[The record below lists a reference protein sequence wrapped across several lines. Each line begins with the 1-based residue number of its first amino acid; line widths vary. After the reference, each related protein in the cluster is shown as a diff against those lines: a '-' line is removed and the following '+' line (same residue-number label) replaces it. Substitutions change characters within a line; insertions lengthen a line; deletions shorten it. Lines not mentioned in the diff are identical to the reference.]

1 MRESTNPLDKIKIA
15 SPCSANWDE
24 MYGSARKRF
33 CAECKLNVYNISEM
47 TKDEAE
53 NFILRSEGRLCLRI
67 YQRRDG
73 TVLTKDCPVGW
84 ARVKRRISRVYSAAL
99 GLAGGFL
106 AGVLGLGAMR
116 ELAAFTDYKEVPE
129 PFFKSKNDVDFG
141 VYGSVVNL
149 PEVKTNISK
158 ERKKN
163 NREEGFVV
171 GRPEKI
177 TSIESS
183 IYMDPFRTPR

>member
-15 SPCSANWDE
+15 SPCNANWDE
-24 MYGSARKRF
+24 MYGSERKRF

-73 TVLTKDCPVGW
+73 TVITRDCPVGW
-84 ARVKRRISRVYSAAL
+84 ARVKRRVSMVYSAAL

-106 AGVLGLGAMR
+106 AGVLGLGALRALDELGQPIPPPNDGRITTTTLPASDPR
-116 ELAAFTDYKEVPE
+116 EIIQ
-129 PFFKSKNDVDFG
+129 FG
-141 VYGSVVNL
+141 GVVESN
-149 PEVKTNISK
+149 NISD
-158 ERKKN
+158 
-163 NREEGFVV
+163 V
-171 GRPEKI
+171 GI
-177 TSIESS
+177 AILTSR
-183 IYMDPFRTPR
+183 F

>member
-24 MYGSARKRF
+24 MYGSERKRF
-33 CAECKLNVYNISEM
+33 CAECKLNVYNIAEM

-67 YQRRDG
+67 YKRRDG

-99 GLAGGFL
+99 GIAGGFL
-106 AGVLGLGAMR
+106 AGVFALGALR

-129 PFFKSKNDVDFG
+129 PFYNTHDDGVDFG

-149 PEVKTNISK
+149 PEIKTDISK
-158 ERKKN
+158 ERKKKGPK
-163 NREEGFVV
+163 EAFHTGSGV
-171 GRPEKI
+171 RP
-177 TSIESS
+177 
-183 IYMDPFRTPR
+183 